1 MRAGELQGFPF
12 FSFGNFLYLHS
23 YEPFFRS
30 LHLTFHL
37 FSFPLLLLLL
47 LPLFFF
53 FFLFF
58 CNFHSTSFKVPCEAP
73 PLPPPLQISLGEI
86 NSKKLDDIIVLK
98 FLYRFTVNFYI
109 LIFPFPL
116 LAVSFAHAMLFGL
129 RPIPKTY
136 AFMSQPETHHRPT
149 LHNRTEKKS
158 TTIKLF
164 ANVDQ
169 KILGGRGTN
178 Y

>member
-53 FFLFF
+53 FFFLFF

-86 NSKKLDDIIVLK
+86 NSKKLDDIIVLE
-98 FLYRFTVNFYI
+98 FLYCFTVNFYI
-109 LIFPFPL
+109 LNFSFS
-116 LAVSFAHAMLFGL
+116 LARCIVCACHAIWPQAHTQNLRLHVST
-129 RPIPKTY
+129 RN
-136 AFMSQPETHHRPT
+136 S
-149 LHNRTEKKS
+149 S
-158 TTIKLF
+158 
-164 ANVDQ
+164 
-169 KILGGRGTN
+169 
-178 Y
+178 